1 MSETTSP
8 PGPRIGPRIGIV
20 RFTGLNSDFRA
31 LVTRGALLELVT
43 FGFYRFWLATDIR
56 RHLWVNTEIGG
67 DALEYTGRAKELLLG
82 FLIALAVLVPIFLAY
97 FIAGLAAEQ
106 WKAFA
111 SVPLYA
117 FLFLFGQ
124 FAVYRARRY
133 RLTRTVW
140 RGVRFWMTGSGWAYA
155 LRSFLWAL
163 LLIPTLGLAYPWR
176 MAALE
181 RYKFRHTRYG
191 TLQARFEATGGQLFR
206 RVWWIWLL
214 GLLPVLGMAAGGAL
228 AAVGEYMGAE
238 GGALAGIAAGV
249 ISLGSTAF
257 FALPFLH
264 AARVA
269 TEWRWWAGGIRFG
282 TASIAC
288 TLPRGALIGSYWV
301 VIGMSMLVLFI
312 FALIGGALAAMVFV
326 ALLQGVG
333 SDAITTRLMQ
343 YPLTLGAIYVVWY
356 LGLLLCI
363 GVVVRVYLV
372 QRIWARVARSC
383 AVIGIEAA
391 DRVGAAGHAASA
403 LGEGLADGL
412 DFAGF

>member
-1 MSETTSP
+1 MSETTASP
-8 PGPRIGPRIGIV
+8 GPRIGIV
-20 RFTGLNSDFRA
+20 RFTGANADFRGLA
-31 LVTRGALLELVT
+31 MRGALLELLT

-56 RHLWVNTEIGG
+56 RHLWINTEIGG
-67 DALEYTGRAKELLLG
+67 DPLEYTGRARELLLG
-82 FLIALAVLVPIFLAY
+82 FLIALAVLVPVFLAY
-97 FIAGLAAEQ
+97 FIAGLAAERWQ
-106 WKAFA
+106 AFA

-155 LRSFLWAL
+155 LRSGLWTL
-163 LLIPTLGLAYPWR
+163 LLIPTLGFAYPWR

-181 RYKFRHTRYG
+181 RYKFRHTQYG
-191 TLQARFEATGGQLFR
+191 TLPARFEATGGQLFR

-214 GLLPVLGMAAGGAL
+214 GLMPLLGMASGGVAAAAGEHLGA
-228 AAVGEYMGAE
+228 AGNV
-238 GGALAGIAAGV
+238 LAGIGAAAIG
-249 ISLGSTAF
+249 LGSLTF

-282 TASIAC
+282 TAAVAC
-288 TLPRGALIGSYWV
+288 TLPRGALIGTYW
-301 VIGMSMLVLFI
+301 
-312 FALIGGALAAMVFV
+312 ALIGTTLLIVLAFSLIAAALAVIVFV
-326 ALLQGVG
+326 TLLQGVA
-333 SDAITTRLMQ
+333 SDAIMARLAQ
-343 YPLTLGAIYVVWY
+343 YPVMLGAIWVAWY
-356 LGLLLCI
+356 IALLLSI
-363 GVVVRVYLV
+363 GVAVRVYLV
-372 QRIWARVARSC
+372 QRIWARIARAC
-383 AVIGIEAA
+383 AVVGIEAA
-391 DRVGAAGHAASA
+391 DGVRAAGDAASA

>member
-1 MSETTSP
+1 M
-8 PGPRIGPRIGIV
+8 
-20 RFTGLNSDFRA
+20 RFTGANRDFRA

-82 FLIALAVLVPIFLAY
+82 FLVALAVLAPVFLAY
-97 FIAGLAAEQ
+97 FIAGLAAER

-111 SVPLYA
+111 SIPLYA

-155 LRSFLWAL
+155 LRSILWAL

-181 RYKFRHTRYG
+181 RYKFRHTHYG

-214 GLLPVLGMAAGGAL
+214 GLLPVLGMMAGGAL
-228 AAVGEYMGAE
+228 AAASELVGPALGAV
-238 GGALAGIAAGV
+238 GGAVAGFG
-249 ISLGSTAF
+249 SLGF
-257 FALPFLH
+257 LALPFLH
-264 AARVA
+264 AARIA

-282 TASIAC
+282 GAAVAS
-288 TLPRGALIGSYWV
+288 TLPRGALVGTYWAM
-301 VIGMSMLVLFI
+301 IGMSMLVMLV
-312 FALIGGALAAMVFV
+312 FAMIGGVVAALVF
-326 ALLQGVG
+326 ATLLQGVA
-333 SDAITTRLMQ
+333 SEAIPARLAQ
-343 YPLTLGAIYVVWY
+343 YPVTLGAVYVAWY

-363 GVVVRVYLV
+363 GVAVRVYLV

-391 DRVGAAGHAASA
+391 DGVGAAGEAASA